1 MIQIFTLLIV
11 TASWVFGASF
21 REHTIATDLK
31 GGYQVIAVD
40 MNHDGKLDMVA
51 VASGMS
57 ELVWFENPGW
67 ERHVIVRNMHGMINV
82 AAWDTDGDG
91 IPELVLASEFS
102 NEAKKSIGLLTLL
115 KHEGD
120 PRQEW
125 TATEIDRL
133 TTSHRLRWADI
144 DGKGRKVLVN
154 APLTGAKAEPPDY
167 RDSTPLVFYRPG
179 EWKRQV
185 IGNENQGV
193 VHGIYITD
201 WDGDGRDDI
210 LTASFSGI
218 HAYRYGKDHRWTR
231 TEIAKGDPAPWPKGG
246 SSDVAVGMVGKKR
259 FVAAIEPWH
268 GEEVVVYAGDRNV
281 IDTTLVNGHTIVTA
295 DLDGNGRDE
304 IIAGFRGG
312 SHCVYI
318 YKADDSTGK
327 HWTRS
332 TLDNGGMAAAGCTAA
347 DLNGD
352 GRIDIACIGTATTNL
367 KWYENTSGRPS
378 H

>member
-1 MIQIFTLLIV
+1 MIQILTLLIV
-11 TASWVFGASF
+11 TASCALSTTF

-40 MNHDGKLDMVA
+40 MNRDGKLDLVA

-115 KHEGD
+115 KHDGD

-218 HAYRYGKDHRWTR
+218 HLYRYGRDHRWAR
-231 TEIAKGDPAPWPKGG
+231 TEIAKGDPAAWPKGG
-246 SSDVAVGMVGKKR
+246 SSDVAVGMLGKKR

-268 GEEVVVYAGDRNV
+268 GEQVVVYADDRNV

-295 DLDGNGRDE
+295 DLHGKGRDA
-304 IIAGFRGG
+304 IIAGCRGG
-312 SHCVYI
+312 SHSVYI
-318 YKADDSTGK
+318 YKADDSTAK
-327 HWTRS
+327 HWTRR
-332 TLDNGGMAAAGCTAA
+332 TLDNGGMAAAGCVAA

-352 GRIDIACIGTATTNL
+352 GRIDIACIGTATANL
-367 KWYENTSGRPS
+367 KWYENIGGRPS
-378 H
+378 R

>member
-1 MIQIFTLLIV
+1 
-11 TASWVFGASF
+11 
-21 REHTIATDLK
+21 
-31 GGYQVIAVD
+31 
-40 MNHDGKLDMVA
+40 
-51 VASGMS
+51 
-57 ELVWFENPGW
+57 
-67 ERHVIVRNMHGMINV
+67 
-82 AAWDTDGDG
+82 
-91 IPELVLASEFS
+91 VLASEFS

-115 KHEGD
+115 KHDGD

-218 HAYRYGKDHRWTR
+218 HLYRYGRDHRWAR

-246 SSDVAVGMVGKKR
+246 SGDVAVGMLGKKR

-268 GEEVVVYAGDRNV
+268 GEQVVVYADDRNV

-295 DLDGNGRDE
+295 DLHGKGRDA
-304 IIAGFRGG
+304 IIAGCRGG
-312 SHCVYI
+312 SHSVYI
-318 YKADDSTGK
+318 YKADDSTAK
-327 HWTRS
+327 HWTRR

-352 GRIDIACIGTATTNL
+352 GRIDIACIGTATANL